1 MAMQYNKS
9 PISLREGKVLIDGV
23 VVADCVKFTL
33 KFTPDVWSG
42 KQLGERT
49 DSSRWLGG
57 KITGDMTRRRSTPF
71 LKAAIADYLK
81 TGQTP
86 EMTIQGIAND
96 EGSDYYTEYG
106 SDVTTAL
113 GCVLTG
119 DFSLA
124 ALDSA
129 GEIVEDT
136 IAFSAKSIV

>member
-1 MAMQYNKS
+1 MPMEYNKS

-23 VVADCVKFTL
+23 VVLDCVKFTL
-33 KFTPDVWSG
+33 KFTPEVWSG

-57 KITGDMTRRRSTPF
+57 KITGDITRRRSTPF
-71 LKAAIADYLK
+71 LKEAIAKYLA

-86 EMTIQGIAND
+86 EMTMQGIAND
-96 EGSDYYTEYG
+96 KGSDYFAEYG
-106 SDVTTAL
+106 TDVTTAL

-119 DFSLA
+119 DLPIT

-129 GEIVEDT
+129 GEIVDDN
-136 IAFSAKSIV
+136 IAFAAKTIV